1 MTETQRLFQ
10 LKESTHQKVIGK
22 SSFLSEQQQRNLGTS
37 GGVVRQRAG
46 LLQEAGVLL
55 LLWTPGGG
63 GGQVP
68 ASIPGHRAGTEHPR
82 IHSPAA
88 CKGLPS
94 NHLLLVWVCKG

>member
-37 GGVVRQRAG
+37 GGVVRQHAG

-63 GGQVP
+63 GG
-68 ASIPGHRAGTEHPR
+68 ASPCQHPR
-82 IHSPAA
+82 ASGWH
-88 CKGLPS
+88 
-94 NHLLLVWVCKG
+94 